1 MLNGF
6 GGMLSIKLNGGI
18 EDTKKTVS
26 NANIWMTATSL
37 GSVESLIEHRKI
49 VEGESSKVEDNL
61 LRLSV
66 GIEAVED
73 LIYDI
78 DQAIST

>member
-6 GGMLSIKLNGGI
+6 GGMLSIKLYGGI
-18 EDTKKTVS
+18 ENTKKTVS
-26 NANIWMTATSL
+26 NVNIWMTATSL

-49 VEGESSKVEDNL
+49 VEGDNSKVEDNL

>member
-1 MLNGF
+1 M
-6 GGMLSIKLNGGI
+6 
-18 EDTKKTVS
+18 
-26 NANIWMTATSL
+26 
-37 GSVESLIEHRKI
+37 
-49 VEGESSKVEDNL
+49 EDNL

-78 DQAIST
+78 DQAINYPKWKRKYPQETNAGKIKNLERLLEL